1 MLAVIHSIKDQFNP
15 GGDAQFVE
23 DTKQI
28 FLHSVLAKSE
38 FVGDVSVGES
48 FGDECD
54 DLLLARGQQTV
65 SASIDDLQR
74 RHLGDQIEQVV
85 DLLSAGPSLAPM
97 NNLNALA
104 K

>member
-54 DLLLARGQQTV
+54 DLFLTARP
-65 SASIDDLQR
+65 
-74 RHLGDQIEQVV
+74 
-85 DLLSAGPSLAPM
+85 AGLRQSTRPGA
-97 NNLNALA
+97 
-104 K
+104 